1 MANNKIKTTDLGF
14 DEIKSNLKSFLQ
26 QQTALQDY
34 DFEGAALSVILD
46 VLAYNTHYN
55 SLYTNLAVNESFLD
69 SASKRA
75 NVVSRAKEIGYIPH
89 SATASSAKITL
100 TVTPTTTNTVSTTLT
115 LPAYQQFIA
124 IIDGIQYSFYN
135 LEAQT
140 AFLDTATNKFI
151 FENIEIYEGNVLS
164 FKYEAMEGIRYII
177 PNAGV
182 DLATLKVRVADTST
196 START
201 TFVRQESILNLNGSS
216 TVYFVKEI
224 EGELYELEF
233 GNDIIG
239 KALVPGNI
247 VELTYLVTNKDLGN
261 GIKTFS
267 YAGATLIAGTTQV
280 TTTSVGG
287 SSGGADIEEIESIRY
302 NAPRAYASQNRT
314 VTVDDYRTFI
324 YSNFLDA
331 EAVNVWGGESNVPPQ
346 YGRVFVSV
354 KPRNSTILTQAQKDV
369 LLAKLKDKN
378 VVSITPVIVDPNYLN
393 IRVDVSVYYNPRLTS
408 LTENEIKTL
417 VIQTIK
423 DYNNKNLNS
432 FSGVFKHSN
441 LSSLIDSAEP
451 SILSNIMTIKLGV
464 TQVPAYD
471 VSATYNVELGNPIY
485 GSGVPEQSISSTGFY
500 VAGSDEI
507 MYMEDLPLNSTYGL
521 IRQFYN
527 DSNGNKVYV
536 RTFGTAETPAV
547 NYPKGSITVE
557 GLYITGLDF
566 TSITGEAGQWIIKPQ
581 SNDVVS
587 VRSQLVTIPDNKI
600 NVNLIVDTVAMG
612 DSAGGSNYKFTSS
625 RN

>member
-14 DEIKSNLKSFLQ
+14 DEIKANLKSFLQ
-26 QQTALQDY
+26 SQTALQDY

-69 SASKRA
+69 SASKRSS
-75 NVVSRAKEIGYIPH
+75 VVSRAKEVGYIPH
-89 SATASSAKITL
+89 SATSSKAKVSLTITPSTSSA
-100 TVTPTTTNTVSTTLT
+100 VSTTLT
-115 LPAYQQFIA
+115 LPAYQQFTA

-140 AFLDTATNKFI
+140 AFLNTATNKFV
-151 FENIEIYEGNVLS
+151 FENVEIYEGNVLS
-164 FKYEAMEGIRYII
+164 FKYEAADGIRYII
-177 PNAGV
+177 PNTDV

-201 TFVRQESILNLNGSS
+201 TFVRQENILNLNGSS
-216 TVYFVKEI
+216 AVFFVKEI

-247 VELTYLVTNKDLGN
+247 VELTYLVTNKALGN
-261 GIKTFS
+261 GIRTFTYS
-267 YAGATLIAGTTQV
+267 GSTLISGTVQV
-280 TTTSVGG
+280 TTTSTA
-287 SSGGADIEEIESIRY
+287 SGGADIEEIESIRY
-302 NAPRAYASQNRT
+302 NAPRSYASQNRV

-324 YSNFLDA
+324 YSNFTDA

-346 YGRVFVSV
+346 FGRVFVSV
-354 KPRNSTILTQAQKDV
+354 KPRNATILTQAQKDN

-378 VVSITPVIVDPNYLN
+378 VVSITPVIVDPEYLN
-393 IRVDVSVYYNPRLTS
+393 VRVDVSVYYNPRLTS
-408 LTENEIKTL
+408 LTANEIKTL
-417 VIQTIK
+417 VINTIK
-423 DYNNKNLNS
+423 NYNTTNLNS
-432 FSGVFKHSN
+432 FTGIFKHSN

-451 SILSNIMTIKLGV
+451 SIISNILTIKLSTGGA
-464 TQVPAYD
+464 PAYD
-471 VSATYNVELGNPIY
+471 TLATYRVELGNPIY
-485 GSGVPEQSISSTGFY
+485 GSGVPEQSITTTGFY
-500 VAGSDEI
+500 IAGRTEI
-507 MYMEDLPLNSTYGL
+507 MYMEDLPLDSTNGL
-521 IRQFYN
+521 IRLYYFDEN
-527 DSNGNKVYV
+527 DNKVYYK
-536 RTFGTAETPAV
+536 TYGSKETPAV
-547 NYPKGSITVE
+547 NYKTGSIVVE
-557 GLYITGLDF
+557 GLTVTGLDLV
-566 TSITGEAGQWIIKPQ
+566 TAEGTLGQWIIKPQ

-587 VRSQLVTIPDNKI
+587 VRNQLVTIPEEKI

-612 DSAGGSNYKFTSS
+612 DSAGGSNYQFTSS

>member
-14 DEIKSNLKSFLQ
+14 DEIKANLKSFLQ
-26 QQTALQDY
+26 SQTALQDY

-69 SASKRA
+69 SASKRSS
-75 NVVSRAKEIGYIPH
+75 VVSRAKEVGYIPH
-89 SATASSAKITL
+89 SATSSKAKVSLTITPSTSSA
-100 TVTPTTTNTVSTTLT
+100 VSTTLT
-115 LPAYQQFIA
+115 LPAYQQFTA

-140 AFLDTATNKFI
+140 AFLNTSTNKFV
-151 FENIEIYEGNVLS
+151 FENVEIYEGNVLS
-164 FKYEAMEGIRYII
+164 FKYEAADGIRYII
-177 PNAGV
+177 PNTDV

-201 TFVRQESILNLNGSS
+201 TFVRQENILNLNGSS
-216 TVYFVKEI
+216 AVFFVKEI

-247 VELTYLVTNKDLGN
+247 VELTYLVTNKALGN
-261 GIKTFS
+261 GIRTFTYS
-267 YAGATLIAGTTQV
+267 GSTLISGTVQV
-280 TTTSVGG
+280 TTTSTA
-287 SSGGADIEEIESIRY
+287 SGGADIEEIESIRY
-302 NAPRAYASQNRT
+302 NAPRSYASQNRV

-324 YSNFLDA
+324 YSNFTDA

-346 YGRVFVSV
+346 FGRVFVSV
-354 KPRNSTILTQAQKDV
+354 KPRNATILTQAQKDN

-378 VVSITPVIVDPNYLN
+378 VVSITPVIVDPEYLN
-393 IRVDVSVYYNPRLTS
+393 VRVDVSVYYNPRLTS
-408 LTENEIKTL
+408 LTANEIKTL
-417 VIQTIK
+417 VINTIK
-423 DYNNKNLNS
+423 NYNTTNLNS
-432 FSGVFKHSN
+432 FTGIFKHSN

-451 SILSNIMTIKLGV
+451 SIISNILTIKLSTGGA
-464 TQVPAYD
+464 PAYD
-471 VSATYNVELGNPIY
+471 TLATYRVELGNPIY
-485 GSGVPEQSISSTGFY
+485 GSGVPEQSITTTGFY
-500 VAGSDEI
+500 IAGRTEI
-507 MYMEDLPLNSTYGL
+507 MYMEDLPLDSTNGL
-521 IRQFYN
+521 IRLYYFDEN
-527 DSNGNKVYV
+527 DNKVYYK
-536 RTFGTAETPAV
+536 TYGSKETPAV
-547 NYPKGSITVE
+547 NYKTGSIVVE
-557 GLYITGLDF
+557 GLTVTGLDLV
-566 TSITGEAGQWIIKPQ
+566 TAEGTLGQWIIKPQ

-587 VRSQLVTIPDNKI
+587 VRNQLVTIPEEKI

-612 DSAGGSNYKFTSS
+612 DSAGGSNYQFTSS